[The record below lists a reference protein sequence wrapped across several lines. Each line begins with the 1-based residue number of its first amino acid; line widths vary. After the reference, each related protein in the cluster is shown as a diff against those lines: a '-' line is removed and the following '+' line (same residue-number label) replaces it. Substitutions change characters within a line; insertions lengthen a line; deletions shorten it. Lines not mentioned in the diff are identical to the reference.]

1 MKKIAVVYTSMG
13 GLVTTLKKTLVDVTG
28 CRVISIADDSLIQD
42 VMKAGHITDS
52 VRSRMTHYYEAAADS
67 GADLVISACSSVG
80 DIAKEAEK
88 SLKVPLL
95 RIDHA
100 MICKSLEAGNRIGV
114 LASLG
119 TTMDPTVRYVQQ
131 LAAEAGK
138 TVTVVGLVADGAYE
152 ANSSGHP
159 ELHDALLEKAACKL
173 AAEVDVIMLAQ
184 GSMSRMEQRL
194 HELTS
199 IPVYSSPQ
207 LCAEEAKRILEE
219 QK

>member
-13 GLVTTLKKTLVDVTG
+13 GLLSSLKKTLIDVTG
-28 CRVISIADDSLIQD
+28 YQVVSIADDSLIQD
-42 VMKAGHITDS
+42 VMKAGRITDS
-52 VRSRMTHYYEAAADS
+52 VRSRMMHYYAAAADS

-80 DIAKEAEK
+80 DLAKEAEK
-88 SLKVPLL
+88 TFKVPLL

-100 MICKSLEAGNRIGV
+100 MICKSLKAGNRIGV

-131 LAAEAGK
+131 LADEAGK

-159 ELHDALLEKAACKL
+159 ELHDMLLEKAACKL
-173 AAEVDVIMLAQ
+173 AAEVDVIILAQ

-199 IPVYSSPQ
+199 IPVYSSPR
-207 LCAEEAKRILEE
+207 LCAEEAKRILEG

>member
-13 GLVTTLKKTLVDVTG
+13 GLVASLKKTLADVTG

-42 VMKAGHITDS
+42 IIDAGRITDS
-52 VRSRMTHYYEAAADS
+52 ACSRMAHYYEAAADS

-80 DIAKEAEK
+80 DLAEEAAKT
-88 SLKVPLL
+88 LCVPLL

-100 MICKSLEAGNRIGV
+100 MICKAVAAGSRIGV

-119 TTMDPTVRYVQQ
+119 TTMDPTIRYVRQ

-138 TVTVVGLVADGAYE
+138 AVTVVGLVANGAYE
-152 ANSSGHP
+152 ANSSGHS
-159 ELHDALLEKAACKL
+159 ELHDALLEKAACEL
-173 AAEVDVIMLAQ
+173 AAEVDVIVLAQ
-184 GSMSRMEQRL
+184 GSMARMEQRL
-194 HELTS
+194 QELTRV
-199 IPVYSSPQ
+199 PVYSSPR
-207 LCAEEAKRILEE
+207 LCAEEAKKILEA